1 MAATSLEPDRLQGLR
16 THLATHPRVT
26 IEVGEQI
33 VSLASR
39 HGLFSARS
47 LDDGTAMMLRE
58 LESLP
63 AAARVLDL
71 GCGYGALG
79 ISLALRWPDADV
91 MMVDVDLRAVEAAR
105 ENVDRLGLQHTA
117 VLPSDGVSAVRAQ
130 AQFDLVV
137 SNLPAQAGN
146 DALDELLLGGHDVL
160 AADGLLVVVAVNGL
174 RTYLQRRLADIFGKR
189 QTSKV
194 RQGQRHT
201 VLQAVRSAAGTS
213 P

>member
-1 MAATSLEPDRLQGLR
+1 
-16 THLATHPRVT
+16 
-26 IEVGEQI
+26 
-33 VSLASR
+33 
-39 HGLFSARS
+39 
-47 LDDGTAMMLRE
+47 MMLRE

-91 MMVDVDLRAVEAAR
+91 AMVDVDLRAIEAAR

-130 AQFDLVV
+130 PRFDLVV

-189 QTSKV
+189 QTAKV